1 MKQAPSCNRIP
12 VKRNGAV
19 SNETAPFCVSE
30 ERIEKREERRE
41 KVSALPTDQMICG
54 QMLSAPTVYNT
65 RTVHPCHSEPVR
77 TLAWESVFLRC
88 EASRRLRWQGLRIAT
103 GVNALAMTGS
113 CPYGLYHTFSSPTV
127 GDGFPVPYCK
137 TGVFLRSERACCFKQ
152 HARFKA

>member
-1 MKQAPSCNRIP
+1 M
-12 VKRNGAV
+12 
-19 SNETAPFCVSE
+19 
-30 ERIEKREERRE
+30 
-41 KVSALPTDQMICG
+41 SALPTDQNICG

-113 CPYGLYHTFSSPTV
+113 CPYGLYHTFSSTTV
-127 GDGFPVPYCK
+127 GDGFPVPHCK
-137 TGVFLRSERACCFKQ
+137 TGVFLRSERACCNLMICYPHKKQ
-152 HARFKA
+152 FFFFTVSYGGSIS